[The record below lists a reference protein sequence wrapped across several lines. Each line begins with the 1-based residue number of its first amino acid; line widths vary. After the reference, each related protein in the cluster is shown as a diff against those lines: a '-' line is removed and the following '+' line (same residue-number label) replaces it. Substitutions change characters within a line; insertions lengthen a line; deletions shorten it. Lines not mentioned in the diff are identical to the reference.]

1 MYEISK
7 LINNVIGGDRSR
19 RRDIVRK
26 MGFSNDLIEGY
37 NRLENIIQTGNCKA
51 KIRKRLPKTL
61 NLLPKVVDDALDATA
76 KKLEKQR
83 QIALRR
89 REEYERKYFRSH
101 IWINHIYSKPRDKC
115 LVDHMGLEHWKVLNL
130 PERIGELSWEHQVR
144 IVRKAIRRHMEENG
158 GYDDM
163 FGRIRS
169 FIYCKG
175 YDESYLFTIEG
186 NLIVE
191 DFEAHSGDEAF
202 SKVG

>member
-1 MYEISK
+1 MYEISR
-7 LINNVIGGDRSR
+7 LINNVIGEDRSR
-19 RRDIVRK
+19 KRDIVRK
-26 MGFSNDLIEGY
+26 MGYRDDLIEGY

-83 QIALRR
+83 RIALARR
-89 REEYERKYFRSH
+89 QEFERKYFRPH
-101 IWINHIYSKPRDKC
+101 IWINHIYSKPRDTH

-130 PERIGELSWEHQVR
+130 PRRINESSWDDQIK
-144 IVRKAIRRHMEENG
+144 IVRNTISKHMEEAG

-186 NLIVE
+186 ELIVV
-191 DFEAHSGDEAF
+191 DDENCGEVF